1 MLIILI
7 RWLVWY
13 GTFMLCHL
21 FVMLYICYALCLLCS
36 IFAMLIIL
44 LCYLFDMCLI
54 CYVICLLCCVFVM
67 PCVCYARYLLWYI
80 FDMCHICY
88 ACWCIFWYALF
99 LLCCETLWYALV
111 NLFVIQLVDV
121 FSGMLVL
128 FMVWSYL
135 MLFLYSIPHFS
146 SCYMNVIY
154 MYTNLKSKL
163 MGNFDGVLLQ
173 IYTENAQQIEHT
185 HI

>member
-1 MLIILI
+1 MSF
-7 RWLVWY
+7 VWY
-13 GTFMLCHL
+13 VSYLLCILFDMTFICYAIYLICHL
-21 FVMLYICYALCLLCS
+21 FVMLYICYAVCLLCP
-36 IFAMLIIL
+36 IFGMLI
-44 LCYLFDMCLI
+44 YLIWHL
-54 CYVICLLCCVFVM
+54 FVM
-67 PCVCYARYLLWYI
+67 L
-80 FDMCHICY
+80 DICY
-88 ACWCIFWYALF
+88 ACCSFF
-99 LLCCETLWYALV
+99 LLHCETLWYALV

-121 FSGMLVL
+121 FCGMLVL

-135 MLFLYSIPHFS
+135 TLFLYSIPHIS

>member
-7 RWLVWY
+7 HWLFRYASYFDMLLICYVVYLLFSYFDMLIYCYDDLLLCQLFDMAFIWY
-13 GTFMLCHL
+13 GTYLIWHLFDMALICYDIYLICVL
-21 FVMLYICYALCLLCS
+21 FVML
-36 IFAMLIIL
+36 
-44 LCYLFDMCLI
+44 D
-54 CYVICLLCCVFVM
+54 
-67 PCVCYARYLLWYI
+67 
-80 FDMCHICY
+80 ICY
-88 ACWCIFWYALF
+88 ACCSFF
-99 LLCCETLWYALV
+99 LLCCETLWYVLV

-146 SCYMNVIY
+146 SCYMNIIY

-173 IYTENAQQIEHT
+173 IYTENAQQIENT
-185 HI
+185 YI

>member
-1 MLIILI
+1 MLTSLICWLFWYANYFDTLTILI
-7 RWLVWY
+7 
-13 GTFMLCHL
+13 CCL
-21 FVMLYICYALCLLCS
+21 FVMSFICYS
-36 IFAMLIIL
+36 RFLICWFIVMMIY
-44 LCYLFDMCLI
+44 CYVNYLIWHLFDMALI
-54 CYVICLLCCVFVM
+54 CYDI
-67 PCVCYARYLLWYI
+67 YLLFSIYVML
-80 FDMCHICY
+80 DICY
-88 ACWCIFWYALF
+88 ACCSFF
-99 LLCCETLWYALV
+99 LLHCETLWYALV

-121 FSGMLVL
+121 FCGMLVL

>member
-1 MLIILI
+1 
-7 RWLVWY
+7 
-13 GTFMLCHL
+13 
-21 FVMLYICYALCLLCS
+21 MLY
-36 IFAMLIIL
+36 
-44 LCYLFDMCLI
+44 I
-54 CYVICLLCCVFVM
+54 CYVICLLCSMFVM
-67 PCVCYARYLLWYI
+67 LCVCYARYLVCWFIWYGI
-80 FDMCHICY
+80 YLIWHLFDMAFICYDIYLLFSIYVMLDICY
-88 ACWCIFWYALF
+88 ACCSFF

-135 MLFLYSIPHFS
+135 TLFLYSIPHII
-146 SCYMNVIY
+146 SCYINVIY
-154 MYTNLKSKL
+154 KYTNLKFKL

>member
-7 RWLVWY
+7 HWL
-13 GTFMLCHL
+13 FR
-21 FVMLYICYALCLLCS
+21 YAS
-36 IFAMLIIL
+36 
-44 LCYLFDMCLI
+44 YFDMLLI
-54 CYVICLLCCVFVM
+54 CYVVYLLFSYFDMLIYCYDDLLLCQLFDM
-67 PCVCYARYLLWYI
+67 ALIWYGTYLLWYI
-80 FDMCHICY
+80 FDMCFICY
-88 ACWCIFWYALF
+88 ACCSFF
-99 LLCCETLWYALV
+99 LLHCETLWYALV

-121 FSGMLVL
+121 FCGMLVL

-135 MLFLYSIPHFS
+135 TLFLYSIPHIS